1 MKKPLSIRQSLL
13 FGLIFLVIFVSG
25 ALLISTVIRAF
36 KTSEALANEVIEEA
50 GIGLKAEVEGY
61 FWEVDRSLEIVRKWA
76 QNQNLQPQNEEELSH
91 LLPPLIEASPR
102 ISSVMLANSRGAE
115 MLYLQDPFN
124 SALWTTRLVDPL
136 QWPGLAKYKR
146 WDSTSKLMKSSME
159 PINYDTKARRYYRRA
174 LEAELNETRWTEP
187 AVFFVTRDPGMTAVQ
202 RWTAPNGD
210 TLVLGLDVLLLD
222 LCRLNMNLA
231 ISEHGFSFVFSKEDD
246 RLIALPADSLDLS
259 DEGIRRRLGIE
270 RQKNLAAD
278 SKPQLPIA
286 GKSGNRSLDSAHQ
299 AWQRAGRGD
308 TSFSFTH
315 NEKRWLANFSS
326 LKVGDHHFVMAAI
339 APQSDFMKGLAA
351 ETRQI
356 LLFTLIALLLA
367 VAVAS
372 FLAIRFA
379 KPLELLAAG
388 SRRLQKLD
396 LSDAEES
403 SSNFR
408 EIRTLQIEQEKARI
422 ALSSFVRYLPME
434 IVRELVAKGEVAR
447 IGGER
452 RVITVLFTDIEGFT
466 SISESRSAEEVTQL
480 LSEYLE
486 ALLETIRKHGGE
498 VNQLLGDGV
507 EVYWGAPLPNEAHA
521 QKAVEGILAGF
532 RAIEELNTRFIAEG
546 KPPLPTRFGAATGEL
561 MIGNV
566 GSKSRL
572 SYTAIGDTAN
582 LASRIEGLN
591 RFYGSRLLVADST
604 RESAGPN
611 YEWRLVDRVR
621 VKGRSQPVDLYEPLG
636 RKGAV
641 NSQVLHFRDQY
652 EQALKAY
659 QNADFHAVLEEL
671 QMIAPECRDDKSF
684 KRLKAL
690 AVHYLQN
697 PREEDWEGISN
708 YLEK

>member
-13 FGLIFLVIFVSG
+13 FGLIFLVVFVSG

-36 KTSEALANEVIEEA
+36 KTSEALANEVIAEA
-50 GIGLKAEVEGY
+50 GLGLINEVEGY
-61 FWEVDRSLEIVRKWA
+61 FWEVGRSLEIVKEWA
-76 QNQNLQPQNEEELSH
+76 QNQNLQPQNEQDLGY

-102 ISSVMLANSRGAE
+102 ISSVMLASSSGAE
-115 MLYLQDPFN
+115 MLFLQDPFN
-124 SALWTTRLVDPL
+124 PALWTSRLVDPL
-136 QWPGLAKYKR
+136 QWRGKAKYKR
-146 WDSTSKLMKSSME
+146 WDSTSNLIKSSLE
-159 PINYDTKARRYYRRA
+159 PINYDTKGRAYYRRA
-174 LEAELNETRWTEP
+174 VEAELNQTRWTEP
-187 AVFFVTRDPGMTAVQ
+187 AVFFITRDPGMTAVQ

-210 TLVLGLDVLLLD
+210 TLVLGFDVLLLD
-222 LCRLNMNLA
+222 LCRLTMNLP
-231 ISEHGFSFVFSKEDD
+231 ISEHGYSFMFTKEDD
-246 RLIALPADSLDLS
+246 RLIALPPDSLDQS
-259 DEGIRRRLGIE
+259 DEGIRRRLGID

-278 SKPQLPIA
+278 AKPQLPVA
-286 GKSGNRSLDSAHQ
+286 GRSGNTALDTAHR
-299 AWQRAGRGD
+299 AWQKAGRKD
-308 TSFSFTH
+308 TSFGFTY
-315 NEKRWLANFSS
+315 NEERWLANFSS
-326 LKVGDHHFVMAAI
+326 LEVGNHQFVMAAV
-339 APQSDFMKGLAA
+339 APQADFMKGLAA

-356 LLFTLIALLLA
+356 LLFTLIALLIA
-367 VAVAS
+367 VALAS

-388 SRRLQKLD
+388 SRRLQRFD
-396 LSDAEES
+396 LSDGEEGA
-403 SSNFR
+403 SNFR
-408 EIRTLQIEQEKARI
+408 EIRTLQLEQEKARV

-466 SISESRSAEEVTQL
+466 SISESRSAEAVTHL

-591 RFYGSRLLVADST
+591 RFYGTRLLVADST

-636 RKGAV
+636 KKGEVKA
-641 NSQVLHFRDQY
+641 QLLQFRNQY

-659 QNADFHAVLEEL
+659 QNGEFHAVLEEL
-671 QMIAPECRDDKSF
+671 QMIPPDYRNDKSF
-684 KRLKAL
+684 QRLKEL

-697 PREEDWEGISN
+697 AKEEDWEGVTN